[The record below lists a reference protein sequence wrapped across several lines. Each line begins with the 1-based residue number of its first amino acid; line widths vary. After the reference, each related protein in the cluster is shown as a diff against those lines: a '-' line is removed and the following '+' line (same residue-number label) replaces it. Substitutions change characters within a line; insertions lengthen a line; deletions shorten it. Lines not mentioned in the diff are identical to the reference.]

1 VKTLTVIGR
10 RWFQRGPGNTYHSAQ
25 IIVDGVEVEGIA
37 FAYGYGD
44 HYLTNAFAK
53 LQGLGLIDPPSEPS
67 LSLWRWAEL
76 HGVKFTYSVTDVT
89 RKRDL

>member
-1 VKTLTVIGR
+1 MKTLTVIGR

-25 IIVDGVEVEGIA
+25 IIVDGAEVEGIG

-44 HYLTNAFAK
+44 HYLTTAFQK
-53 LQGLGLIDPPSEPS
+53 LQALGLIDPPSEPS
-67 LSLWRWAEL
+67 MPLWRWAEQQ
-76 HGVKFTYSVTDVT
+76 GVKFTYSVTDVT